1 MYALSASVEIN
12 PPGVTP
18 VLTVE
23 QMWRGLVMKAENA
36 LPFVHAME
44 ACRVLE
50 RYPDGFLREI
60 KLRGVLMKE
69 RITFTPPVEV
79 DFERVDAQGYDGWIT
94 NVISESAKGLMLTFT
109 FAVGFPGA
117 AAGSEAEREQGD
129 AVRASYASAVE
140 STLAA
145 TRRLVSENRL

>member
-1 MYALSASVEIN
+1 MYALSASVEVN
-12 PPGVTP
+12 PQGVTP
-18 VLTVE
+18 VLSVE

-44 ACRVLE
+44 SCRVLE
-50 RYPDGFLREI
+50 TYPDGFLREI
-60 KLRGVLMKE
+60 KLRGVMMKE

-79 DFERVDAQGYDGWIT
+79 YFERIDAQGYDGWIT
-94 NVISESAKGLMLTFT
+94 NVLSEGPGGLMLTFT

-117 AAGSEAEREQGD
+117 APGSQEEREQGD
-129 AVRASYASAVE
+129 AVRESYASAVE